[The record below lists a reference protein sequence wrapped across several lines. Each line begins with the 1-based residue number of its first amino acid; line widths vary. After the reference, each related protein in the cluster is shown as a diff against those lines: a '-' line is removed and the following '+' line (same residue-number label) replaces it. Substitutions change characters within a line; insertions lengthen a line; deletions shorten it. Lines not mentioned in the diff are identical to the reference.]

1 MSLQRRVF
9 VISGPSGA
17 GKGTLV
23 TRACSERPFLQ
34 TAVSCTTRKP
44 RDGEIDG
51 RHYYFIT
58 DDEFLALVD
67 AGEFLETA
75 YVHGHR
81 YGTLKSEVLRIIE
94 SGSSVI
100 LEIDVQ
106 GGMQVKKE
114 IPEAVLIFIEP
125 PSLEDLEKRLR
136 KRKSESE
143 EDIELRMSNAMQEML
158 LSNSYDAVVINDD
171 VKQAT
176 KDLLEIIADFENVD
190 DGKDDL
196 GFEL

>member
-23 TRACSERPFLQ
+23 ARACSERPFLK
-34 TAVSCTTRKP
+34 TAISCTTRRP
-44 RDGEIDG
+44 RDGEMDG
-51 RHYYFIT
+51 RHYYFIS
-58 DDEFLALVD
+58 DDEFLKRAD

-81 YGTLKSEVLRIIE
+81 YGTLKSEVKRVID

-114 IPEAVLIFIEP
+114 IPDAVLIFIEP
-125 PSLEDLEKRLR
+125 PSLADLEARLR
-136 KRKSESE
+136 KRRSESE
-143 EDIELRMSNAMQEML
+143 EDIDLRMANAIKEML
-158 LSNSYDAVVINDD
+158 LSSSYDNVIVNEDL
-171 VKQAT
+171 QEAT
-176 KDLLEIIADFENVD
+176 GELLETIAFYEDVD
-190 DGKDDL
+190 DGKVDL